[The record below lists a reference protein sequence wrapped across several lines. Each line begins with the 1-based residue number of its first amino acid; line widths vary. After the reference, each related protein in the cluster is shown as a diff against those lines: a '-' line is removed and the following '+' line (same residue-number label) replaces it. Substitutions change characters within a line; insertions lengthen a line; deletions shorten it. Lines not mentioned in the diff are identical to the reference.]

1 VIGSE
6 LKEFIRQRTI
16 EEVKTHQ
23 SRRPAVSQINDSM
36 LGLAQRA
43 ACKPRK
49 TGTSAHIQVDPVVRR
64 HSHNFPK
71 AISHEVYKKAKYHIP
86 NKLALRG
93 CECTTASTSLS
104 FPFPFPLLL
113 EPPKDEG
120 E

>member
-1 VIGSE
+1 
-6 LKEFIRQRTI
+6 
-16 EEVKTHQ
+16 
-23 SRRPAVSQINDSM
+23 M

-49 TGTSAHIQVDPVVRR
+49 DRNVSKQVQGIPSTGKDSYDSSSKATSR
-64 HSHNFPK
+64 
-71 AISHEVYKKAKYHIP
+71 EVYKKAKYHIP

-93 CECTTASTSLS
+93 CERTTASTSLS

-113 EPPKDEG
+113 ESPKDEG